1 MRIFM
6 DKREIFEAKKEQG
19 EKELKEI
26 REAAKSADSDAK
38 LAEKKDAIEAIK
50 VKTRGKLKELKASKR
65 TRYSM
70 AKKEA
75 NKRWDDSHKDQKRYI
90 TYRSRAKR
98 FIQMASEADLK
109 DLDNQIHAKLN

>member
-1 MRIFM
+1 
-6 DKREIFEAKKEQG
+6 
-19 EKELKEI
+19 
-26 REAAKSADSDAK
+26 
-38 LAEKKDAIEAIK
+38 
-50 VKTRGKLKELKASKR
+50 
-65 TRYSM
+65 M